1 MGGSSRGDH
10 EMRLFLCLVVIL
22 ACVALSTAGK
32 KAKTRVVNCKKLAK
46 KFSKCLKKGF
56 APKKLEN
63 CKIEEGDLKKK
74 AAKKCAR
81 IEKKV
86 IKGGCDIKACPKP
99 EPEPE
104 PEPEVEGPSWCR
116 HENSFLYSYAGAS
129 FDTLEEAQE
138 ACLANTKCNGITQEP
153 YNSGRYT
160 QRRGPDVHDWSPTG
174 ETSWTVC

>member
-10 EMRLFLCLVVIL
+10 EMRLFLCLVVVL

-81 IEKKV
+81 IVREV
-86 IKGGCDIKACPKP
+86 VTSKP
-99 EPEPE
+99 
-104 PEPEVEGPSWCR
+104 VLNQNQNQNQSQSLSQNLSQNQNQNR
-116 HENSFLYSYAGAS
+116 NQNQNQSQSQNQSQNLN
-129 FDTLEEAQE
+129 Q
-138 ACLANTKCNGITQEP
+138 NRK
-153 YNSGRYT
+153 
-160 QRRGPDVHDWSPTG
+160 
-174 ETSWTVC
+174 